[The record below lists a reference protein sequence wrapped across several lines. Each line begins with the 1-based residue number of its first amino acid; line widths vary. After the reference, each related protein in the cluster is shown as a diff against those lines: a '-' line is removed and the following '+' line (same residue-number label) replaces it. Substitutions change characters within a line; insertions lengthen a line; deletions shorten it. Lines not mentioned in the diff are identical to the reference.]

1 MVRIDAT
8 YDGDLRCTATHG
20 PSGAKLI
27 TDAPVDNHG
36 KGASF
41 SPTDLLATSM
51 LTCIMTI
58 IGIRA
63 NSRDIDVN
71 GMSGSVEKSMGSD
84 PRRVAQL
91 DVIIRLPNGLSD
103 ADKDWLKTEGCA
115 CPVCRSVSEQMEVD
129 VQFE

>member
-1 MVRIDAT
+1 MVRIDVT
-8 YDGDLRCTATHG
+8 YDGDLRCTATHA

-51 LTCIMTI
+51 LTCILTI

-63 NSRDIDVN
+63 SARDIDVN
-71 GMSGSVEKSMGSD
+71 GMSGSVEKSMGSN
-84 PRRVAQL
+84 PRLVAQL
-91 DVIIRLPNGLSD
+91 DVIIRLPAGLSD
-103 ADKDWLKTEGCA
+103 TDRDWLKTEGCA
-115 CPVCRSVSEQMEVD
+115 CPVCRSVSDQMKVD
-129 VQFE
+129 IHFE